1 LTFNDEQNDA
11 QRFEACLGDLES
23 PGALARAALLIAKQ
37 ANTQLNID
45 QYLSQLDADAATI
58 MARKPEDAPRSWII
72 SQLNY
77 FLFEE
82 RGYRGNQED
91 YYNPLNSLLNEV
103 MDRRLGIPITL
114 SIVYMELGRRLGLP
128 LEGIAFPGHFLVKC
142 PMDRGVVVLDPFHAG
157 ISLSEDD
164 LRERLVQQGVT
175 IRPDQDIKEWL
186 QAASQRAIISRLL
199 RNLKKIYSDT
209 GQLAEAI
216 RILDFL
222 LIVDPGVG
230 RDLQER
236 GNLYRRLECWG
247 AAVSDLEAA
256 LASHEL
262 EMHEAEQAHQ
272 ALVELRSRPRLLH

>member
-1 LTFNDEQNDA
+1 LTVKEEQL
-11 QRFEACLGDLES
+11 FEACLGELDS
-23 PGALARAALLIAKQ
+23 PGALARAALLIARRAEPQ
-37 ANTQLNID
+37 IQID
-45 QYLSQLDADAATI
+45 HYLDQLDTYAARI
-58 MARKPEDAPRSWII
+58 LARKPEDAPRSWVI
-72 SQLNY
+72 SQLNH

-82 RGYRGNQED
+82 SGFRGNQDD
-91 YYNPLNSLLNEV
+91 YYDPNNSLLSQV

-114 SIVYMELGRRLGLP
+114 SVIYLELGWRLGLP

-142 PMDRGVVVLDPFHAG
+142 PLERGVVVLDPFHAG
-157 ISLSEDD
+157 ISLSEDV
-164 LRERLVQQGVT
+164 LRERLSQQGVT
-175 IRPDQDIKEWL
+175 IRPDQDLQDWL
-186 QAASQRAIISRLL
+186 QAANKRAILSRLL
-199 RNLKKIYSDT
+199 RNLKKIYSDR

-216 RILDFL
+216 WVLDFL
-222 LIVDPGVG
+222 LIIEPGVA

-256 LASHEL
+256 LACGAL